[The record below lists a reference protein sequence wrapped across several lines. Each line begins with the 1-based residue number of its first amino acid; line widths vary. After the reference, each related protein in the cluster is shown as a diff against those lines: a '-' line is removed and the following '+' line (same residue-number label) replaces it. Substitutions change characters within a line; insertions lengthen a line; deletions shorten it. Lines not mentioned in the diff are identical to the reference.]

1 MAIATRTNVAP
12 VADYYDK
19 NGIRIDAGTV
29 GTLTYSTAKTGTG
42 GRRGWVFNANGFDYP
57 IKAADLFRFV
67 PRSELA
73 SATLGHDV
81 AEGEAILCAYCST
94 AVHAFEVLPTAGRVP
109 GSSCKE
115 CYVVHV
121 VNKRSAADNFEAM
134 MNAFGGGA
142 VRR

>member
-1 MAIATRTNVAP
+1 VNARENVAP

-29 GTLTYSTAKTGTG
+29 GTLTYSTAKTYTG
-42 GRRGWVFNANGFDYP
+42 GRRGWVFTANGFAHP

-81 AEGEAILCAYCST
+81 ADGEPTLCAYCS
-94 AVHAFEVLPTAGRVP
+94 AVVHPLEVFPTAGKTL
-109 GSSCKE
+109 GSACQSCFIE
-115 CYVVHV
+115 HV
-121 VNKRSAADNFEAM
+121 DSKRTDADRFAAL

-142 VRR
+142 VRK

>member
-1 MAIATRTNVAP
+1 MNARENVAP

-29 GTLTYSTAKTGTG
+29 GTLTYSVAKTYSG
-42 GRRGWVFNANGFDYP
+42 GRRGWVFTANGFAHP

-81 AEGEAILCAYCST
+81 ADGEPTLCAYCS
-94 AVHAFEVLPTAGRVP
+94 AVVHPLEVFPTAGKTL
-109 GSSCKE
+109 GSACQSCFIE
-115 CYVVHV
+115 HV
-121 VNKRSAADNFEAM
+121 DSKRTDADRFAAL

-142 VRR
+142 VRK